1 MKTGIYTDNIYI
13 ATRDEKRILELN
25 EIISDTILFKHRLM
39 SCITKR
45 DVLDLI
51 MQSKRSNEKWYVS
64 ADTNEYTIFTSDTF
78 TNRPVH
84 MVIYKYCK
92 TSPLSTV
99 STDELLKELML
110 RGYRMDI
117 NKTSEQ

>member
-51 MQSKRSNEKWYVS
+51 MQSKQSS
-64 ADTNEYTIFTSDTF
+64 
-78 TNRPVH
+78 
-84 MVIYKYCK
+84 
-92 TSPLSTV
+92 
-99 STDELLKELML
+99 
-110 RGYRMDI
+110 
-117 NKTSEQ
+117 Q